1 MSDFTFPDPFR
12 KSMENFQRMNRV
24 VSRAN
29 ALRPQIKL
37 AQMYSKKVLPEL
49 NSALE
54 ISRQLNKI
62 YRDFYFQLNKPIL
75 ELAAQLSKI
84 QTPQILSAPPQ
95 VKLPV
100 LNISTGEKILR
111 EIENDDSIIEEAVS
125 NIEKIEKQDLSLQ
138 QSFFTFEL
146 FDQLL
151 DTLSAG
157 RVKYPKTTY
166 VINDFSKSI
175 SDFYEQMIYEYLFS
189 KIFGSLPTGLV
200 EQMPLIFINILIGL
214 IICIGC
220 QKLSK

>member
-1 MSDFTFPDPFR
+1 M
-12 KSMENFQRMNRV
+12 K
-24 VSRAN
+24 
-29 ALRPQIKL
+29 PQIKL
-37 AQMYSKKVLPEL
+37 AQMYSKEVLPEL
-49 NSALE
+49 NSTLE

-100 LNISTGEKILR
+100 LSISTGEKIIR
-111 EIENDDSIIEEAVS
+111 EIEDDESIIEEAVS
-125 NIEKIEKQDLSLQ
+125 NMEKIEKQDFSLQ

-151 DTLSAG
+151 DTLNTG

-214 IICIGC
+214 VICIGC

>member
-1 MSDFTFPDPFR
+1 
-12 KSMENFQRMNRV
+12 MENFRRMDRV
-24 VSRAN
+24 VSRVN
-29 ALRPQIKL
+29 TLKPQIKL
-37 AQMYSKKVLPEL
+37 AQMYSKEVLPEL
-49 NSALE
+49 NSTLE

-100 LNISTGEKILR
+100 LSISTGEKIIR
-111 EIENDDSIIEEAVS
+111 EIEDDESIIEEAVS
-125 NIEKIEKQDLSLQ
+125 NMEKIEKQDFSLQ

-151 DTLSAG
+151 DTLNTG

-214 IICIGC
+214 VICIGC

>member
-1 MSDFTFPDPFR
+1 MSNFTFPDPFR
-12 KSMENFQRMNRV
+12 KNMEIFQRMSRA
-24 VSRAN
+24 VSRTN
-29 ALRPQIKL
+29 ALRPQIRL
-37 AQMYSKKVLPEL
+37 AQMYNKEVLPEL
-49 NSALE
+49 NSTLE

-84 QTPQILSAPPQ
+84 QTPQILSVPPQ

-125 NIEKIEKQDLSLQ
+125 NIEKIEKQDFSLQ
-138 QSFFTFEL
+138 QSFFTFQL
-146 FDQLL
+146 LDQLL
-151 DTLSAG
+151 DTLNTG

-214 IICIGC
+214 IVCIGC